1 MKMRQAIAVLFA
13 IFLFIVPACRKTPEV
28 LSSRYPWPV
37 SGVAAADSAMLRLHD
52 IIGRSGSLAL
62 LARRIDEL
70 AAESRRHPDNLLLAT
85 RTSYWRARYLFKVNR
100 FGAACDTLRAAISRL
115 DSATQSYDFFKLRSE
130 LERTEAD
137 GALRFRLAQEN
148 VDYFLGVGDSLSAAH
163 SLLSLGLIC
172 LKAADSV
179 SAADAFSRAGEIWR
193 RAGMTSNYTKNLIN
207 VALSSRDSVRNSIYR
222 RLYGSLTMQADTA
235 AYQLLLQNIAAAVDT
250 PASYPY
256 SERAIAMAGNNP
268 RYLSRVAIHRGL
280 LARRYLAAD
289 PRLAIEMASE
299 AFSSGAFEADTREG
313 IAITQVLVEGW
324 MAVGNIDSA
333 MWYLRHFND
342 AFGAEQKRAL
352 SISIESG
359 RHAAAEA
366 RLTARISKER
376 QQRTFLIILLVI
388 VTVASTAMFMLYRR
402 AKEREMRENMAA
414 AMLRESQS
422 RLARESVL
430 FEQKEKLIDDLQNR
444 IEAAAESGDLSPN
457 RAGQIL
463 TTLKVHAS
471 GREERKAFLDIYD
484 HLLPGLARRLKAD
497 FPTMT
502 EGQVKLC
509 AYIGAGMSNAS
520 IAKLLNITVQSV
532 RTNRYRLRSR
542 FGLAPGDSLEDF
554 IRRYVE

>member
-1 MKMRQAIAVLFA
+1 MILTLLASV
-13 IFLFIVPACRKTPEV
+13 VGCRKPVTV
-28 LSSRYPWPV
+28 LSERYPWP
-37 SGVAAADSAMLRLHD
+37 SSGDGVADSVMLRLYE
-52 IIGRSGSLAL
+52 IIGRSGSLDSLAHSIDDL
-62 LARRIDEL
+62 AICARRNP
-70 AAESRRHPDNLLLAT
+70 ANLLIAT

-100 FGAACDTLRAAISRL
+100 IEEALDTLHAAISRL
-115 DSATQSYDFFKLRSE
+115 DSASQTYDFFKLRSE
-130 LERTEAD
+130 IERTEAD
-137 GALRFRLAQEN
+137 GALGFRLAQEN
-148 VDYFLGVGDSLSAAH
+148 VEYFAQVGDSLSAAH
-163 SLLSLGLIC
+163 SLLSLGLIYY
-172 LKAADSV
+172 KASDSV
-179 SAADAFSRAGEIWR
+179 SAAAAFSRAGEIWR
-193 RAGMTSNYTKNLIN
+193 CAGMVTNYTKNLIN
-207 VALSSRDSVRNSIYR
+207 VAIASRDSVCLAIYS
-222 RLYGSLTMQADTA
+222 RLYRSPIMRADTA
-235 AYQLLLQNIAAAVDT
+235 AYQLLLTNMAAAVDT
-250 PASYPY
+250 PASYRY
-256 SERAIAMAGNNP
+256 SEQAIAIAGNNP
-268 RYLSRVAIHRGL
+268 RYQSRVAVNLGL
-280 LARRYLAAD
+280 LARRYVATEPYRALG
-289 PRLAIEMASE
+289 MAQK
-299 AFSSGAFEADTREG
+299 AFSSGAFVADTREG
-313 IAITQVLVEGW
+313 MAITQVLVEGW
-324 MAVGNIDSA
+324 MAAGNVDSA
-333 MWYLRHFND
+333 LYYLRRFND

-376 QQRTFLIILLVI
+376 QQRTFLITVLVI
-388 VTVASTAMFMLYRR
+388 VTLASTGIFIFYRR

-532 RTNRYRLRSR
+532 RTNRYRLRTR

>member
-1 MKMRQAIAVLFA
+1 
-13 IFLFIVPACRKTPEV
+13 
-28 LSSRYPWPV
+28 
-37 SGVAAADSAMLRLHD
+37 
-52 IIGRSGSLAL
+52 
-62 LARRIDEL
+62 
-70 AAESRRHPDNLLLAT
+70 
-85 RTSYWRARYLFKVNR
+85 
-100 FGAACDTLRAAISRL
+100 
-115 DSATQSYDFFKLRSE
+115 
-130 LERTEAD
+130 
-137 GALRFRLAQEN
+137 
-148 VDYFLGVGDSLSAAH
+148 
-163 SLLSLGLIC
+163 
-172 LKAADSV
+172 
-179 SAADAFSRAGEIWR
+179 
-193 RAGMTSNYTKNLIN
+193 
-207 VALSSRDSVRNSIYR
+207 
-222 RLYGSLTMQADTA
+222 
-235 AYQLLLQNIAAAVDT
+235 
-250 PASYPY
+250 
-256 SERAIAMAGNNP
+256 
-268 RYLSRVAIHRGL
+268 
-280 LARRYLAAD
+280 
-289 PRLAIEMASE
+289 
-299 AFSSGAFEADTREG
+299 
-313 IAITQVLVEGW
+313 

-376 QQRTFLIILLVI
+376 QQRTFLIIVLVI

-520 IAKLLNITVQSV
+520 IARLLNITVQSV
-532 RTNRYRLRSR
+532 RTNRYRLRTR